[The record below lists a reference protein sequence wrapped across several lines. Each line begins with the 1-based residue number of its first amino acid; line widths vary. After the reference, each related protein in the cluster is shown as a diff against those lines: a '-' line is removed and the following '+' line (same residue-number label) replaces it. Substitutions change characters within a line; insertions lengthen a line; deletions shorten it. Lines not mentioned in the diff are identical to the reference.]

1 MSNKDKKKLQR
12 QYNADK
18 DNKLNEIPVP
28 ILPEDRTVTSLKDY
42 ANDGISNEIGAFARV
57 PNPEKRRKG
66 KGKGRKGGKRS
77 RSSMDKGLNG
87 TVIYEIPTVKEGR
100 FRKRRN
106 RGKEGKKA
114 DTSIENIKWKTYYNE
129 ATVNP
134 LYPRGIVEE
143 FVYTKN

>member
-1 MSNKDKKKLQR
+1 M
-12 QYNADK
+12 
-18 DNKLNEIPVP
+18 
-28 ILPEDRTVTSLKDY
+28 TSLKDY

-57 PNPEKRRKG
+57 PHPEKRKKG
-66 KGKGRKGGKRS
+66 KGRGRKGGKKS
-77 RSSMDKGLNG
+77 RSSLDKGLNG
-87 TVIYEIPTVKEGR
+87 TVIYEVPRVKEGR